1 MFDNLLPFLFKKKAQ
16 NKSLRTFF
24 CKDKIICHK
33 NLISFRRKKI
43 YISLIHFLLISN
55 QRVEIIKNRV
65 YLHGIAS
72 PSAIQSKA
80 MIKHIHESASRQTQ
94 LTHR

>member
-16 NKSLRTFF
+16 NKSLRTFS

-65 YLHGIAS
+65 YLHGIVS

-80 MIKHIHESASRQTQ
+80 MIKHIHESASQQTQ